1 LLACIEWV
9 GHGFEIVQSIFPG
22 WKFSAPR
29 RGRGFRPARCLA
41 NWVSSFNRRARRGLE
56 RDAFDLRNRTELG
69 QLLFGT
75 QQSHSSWGPS
85 FDEMPFLKG
94 RTDPFDI
101 LPNQRYDRM
110 FELMD
115 CYLKGLDQQKA
126 TVHLGTSLSAMND
139 RPEKSVI

>member
-1 LLACIEWV
+1 
-9 GHGFEIVQSIFPG
+9 
-22 WKFSAPR
+22 
-29 RGRGFRPARCLA
+29 
-41 NWVSSFNRRARRGLE
+41 LE